1 MPQNAKATTYKRR
14 LPVQGVVDRSV
25 FLDIYLVATP
35 VTDANGKTVELLE
48 DPVGGPYGALPGDP
62 AWFPGSVNPRLA
74 ACNTL
79 SACAAAK
86 CLRGRGY
93 F

>member
-1 MPQNAKATTYKRR
+1 MPQNAKAKTETYTQR

-25 FLDIYLVATP
+25 PLDIYLVATP
-35 VTDANGKTVELLE
+35 VPGANEILE
-48 DPVGGPYGALPGDP
+48 DPVGGPYGAMPGDP
-62 AWFPGSVNPRLA
+62 AWFPEGVNPRVA
-74 ACNTL
+74 VCHIL
-79 SACAAAK
+79 SGYAAAR